1 MRQVGPSGSPNPLG
15 DVDKWAEGWTGL
27 WRPAGSVAP
36 IFRTGPDD
44 AVDPHQIMDAK
55 EVSLALSRMAAEIY
69 EAVQPISDL
78 LILGIP
84 TRGVYLA
91 NRISAALAMMEPDF
105 DTARQTGQLDI
116 TMYRDDLRHNLTR
129 TLGVTKI
136 PGGVDDRIVL
146 LVDDVLFSGRTIRAA
161 LEAISDQGRPRA
173 VRLATLI
180 DRGHRE
186 LPIRPDFVG
195 RDVSIPRE
203 QRVWVQLAET
213 DRHDA
218 VWAGG

>member
-1 MRQVGPSGSPNPLG
+1 MRTVG
-15 DVDKWAEGWTGL
+15 VDREIRNSTEL
-27 WRPAGSVAP
+27 
-36 IFRTGPDD
+36 
-44 AVDPHQIMDAK
+44 MDAK
-55 EVSLALSRMAAEIY
+55 GVALALSRMAAEIS
-69 EAVQPISDL
+69 EAVQPVSDL

-91 NRISAALAMMEPDF
+91 NRLAASLQQLDADF
-105 DTARQTGQLDI
+105 DPQAQVGQLDV

-129 TLGVTKI
+129 TLGVTI
-136 PGGVDDRIVL
+136 VPGGVDDRIVL

-203 QRVWVQLAET
+203 QRVWVQLAES
-213 DRHDA
+213 DGQDA
-218 VWAGG
+218 VWAGPA

>member
-1 MRQVGPSGSPNPLG
+1 M
-15 DVDKWAEGWTGL
+15 
-27 WRPAGSVAP
+27 RPAAADSTALL
-36 IFRTGPDD
+36 
-44 AVDPHQIMDAK
+44 DAK
-55 EVSLALSRMAAEIY
+55 GVTLALGRMAAQVSEQ
-69 EAVQPISDL
+69 VQPLSDL
-78 LILGIP
+78 LLLGIP
-84 TRGVYLA
+84 TRGAVLA
-91 NRISAALAMMEPDF
+91 QRLAAALTQIDPSF
-105 DTARQTGQLDI
+105 DASRQVGQLDV

-129 TLGVTKI
+129 TLGVTTL

-161 LEAISDQGRPRA
+161 LQAISDLGRPRA

-213 DRHDA
+213 DGHDA
-218 VWAGG
+218 VLAAKPEGSSPARNGGGGGRAESGAGRSEWSAE